1 MDKDKYKVGKGL
13 DGERKADRAKGRGSK
28 SRSPKEVGAGK
39 QAGGSD
45 GFKYLSLFDENARK
59 DGKVTLK
66 QTMVVSRELVRQ
78 QTRVRKQGQDLFSIL
93 NEKAREDAIQVHEN
107 GGGVLSQIV
116 DGIDGGETVSKVI
129 LGLAHTLYEQS
140 EMSGTLG
147 SMMGATDKILPY
159 LEMSLPKIKKSSG
172 RSKALDG
179 SLVSSPCPCVCIRMA
194 DFTRLVL
201 GTNEKPSNKDKDRVR
216 EALESISK
224 KMVYLAI
231 GDGRYIGRTLI
242 GKRTKLID
250 TKKGSEVW
258 LLELDSVFTCNI
270 LNDFAVL
277 RKDTLMKL
285 KGRQMKITMRLLYYL
300 IEKRS
305 YDPDNLNHRVSKID
319 LFNRIAIIS
328 KYEKNPKER
337 DRDFKEALQK
347 MVDVHLIDP
356 IKLDGTNYAKD
367 SGYHEEIGSDG
378 YTPISCFRFN
388 KNYTT
393 DEG

>member
-1 MDKDKYKVGKGL
+1 MDKDKYKVGQGL
-13 DGERKADRAKGRGSK
+13 DGERKADRAKRRGSK
-28 SRSPKEVGAGK
+28 SKSPKEVGAGK
-39 QAGGSD
+39 QTGGSD

-59 DGKVTLK
+59 DGKVTLN

-78 QTRVRKQGQDLFSIL
+78 HTRVRKPGQDLFSIL
-93 NEKAREDAIQVHEN
+93 NDEARERAIQVQEN
-107 GGGVLSQIV
+107 GGGLLSQIV
-116 DGIDGGETVSKVI
+116 DGIDGGELTSKVI

-140 EMSGTLG
+140 EMSGTLD
-147 SMMGATDKILPY
+147 SMMGATYQILPY
-159 LEMSLPKIKKSSG
+159 LEMSLPRMKSSG

-179 SLVSSPCPCVCIRMA
+179 SVVKSPCPCVCIRIS

-216 EALESISK
+216 DTLESISN

-231 GDGRYIGRTLI
+231 GDGHFIGKTLI

-305 YDPDNLNHRVSKID
+305 YDPENLNHRVSKID

-356 IKLDGTNYAKD
+356 IKLDGDKYAKD
-367 SGYHEEIGSDG
+367 SGYHEEIGADG
-378 YTPISCFRFN
+378 CTPISCFRFN